1 MDSKNIANAAIMVA
15 MAVIIVL
22 VGAYVPPLFFILFFC
37 ASAYKH
43 CIY

>member
-22 VGAYVPPLFFILFFC
+22 IGAYVPPLFSYFFC
-37 ASAYKH
+37 TSAYKH